1 MNSALLYVYFMLT
14 EEILKL
20 LSGQEIQYLDIPSYM
35 NLGDH
40 LIAHGTFTFFEKHH
54 IKLIHS
60 GELKYYPKEWLEES
74 KCFVFQGGGN
84 WGDLYPFIHNS
95 RKSIIKHI
103 KHKRIIVLPQ
113 SIFYSKEKSFLEDVE
128 FFKGCTDFHLFTR
141 DKESFH
147 TTRKLTK
154 NAYLVPDMAH
164 QLKDKLSRIASHF
177 EDCEKETELFF
188 LRKDNEIKG
197 GKNSMRSHVNAI
209 DWDYFTA
216 PRKRHF
222 DNLIKLRRFFIKH
235 PLTRQFL
242 DPGFQS
248 WQTNS
253 WQMLEPAI
261 RLICRHDRIITDR
274 LHVMLLAQMLNKNVT
289 VLDNNLYGKLLNYYS
304 TWSELLP
311 NVTFA
316 DKTDCSVAVNENK

>member
-1 MNSALLYVYFMLT
+1 
-14 EEILKL
+14 
-20 LSGQEIQYLDIPSYM
+20 
-35 NLGDH
+35 
-40 LIAHGTFTFFEKHH
+40 
-54 IKLIHS
+54 
-60 GELKYYPKEWLEES
+60 
-74 KCFVFQGGGN
+74 
-84 WGDLYPFIHNS
+84 
-95 RKSIIKHI
+95 
-103 KHKRIIVLPQ
+103 
-113 SIFYSKEKSFLEDVE
+113 
-128 FFKGCTDFHLFTR
+128 
-141 DKESFH
+141 
-147 TTRKLTK
+147 
-154 NAYLVPDMAH
+154 
-164 QLKDKLSRIASHF
+164 
-177 EDCEKETELFF
+177 
-188 LRKDNEIKG
+188 
-197 GKNSMRSHVNAI
+197 MRSHVNAI